1 MQVRLRQ
8 RLDDDGY
15 GPQLQARNELRLPAQ
30 REVQGKSEEEK
41 RMSKHVSN
49 AEELGR
55 RAVACK
61 HWRWMP
67 GMAVL
72 CISYDQEGFYTSVD
86 RETGKT
92 VIEPFVKG
100 ELRTAGPFRMVTEK
114 DLYDGEESLPI
125 IKRISV
131 PDLSDPATLGC
142 LLHLV
147 RKAWGQNAYVQV
159 DKYERNGGRYLFDTQ
174 VGIMFPGQ
182 TEAEAMIEALEAA
195 P

>member
-1 MQVRLRQ
+1 MNLE
-8 RLDDDGY
+8 D
-15 GPQLQARNELRLPAQ
+15 
-30 REVQGKSEEEK
+30 
-41 RMSKHVSN
+41 
-49 AEELGR
+49 LGR

-114 DLYDGEESLPI
+114 DLYDGEEVLPV

-147 RKAWGQNAYVQV
+147 RKAWPHEWHQFMAPIFDGISHWYVGCLMPGTSRIVMPTRVVQNGLLDALPP
-159 DKYERNGGRYLFDTQ
+159 KS
-174 VGIMFPGQ
+174 
-182 TEAEAMIEALEAA
+182 TEVEALVAALEAA